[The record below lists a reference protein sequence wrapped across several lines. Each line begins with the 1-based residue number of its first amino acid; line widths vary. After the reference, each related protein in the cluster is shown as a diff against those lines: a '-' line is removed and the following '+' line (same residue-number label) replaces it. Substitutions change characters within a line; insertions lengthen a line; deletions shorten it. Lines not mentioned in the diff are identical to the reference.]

1 MKRILRLCLLMLLC
15 NAGIAG
21 AQYRAAYSTLSDSET
36 VAAMRRHVGFFAARS
51 LEGRGAG
58 SEGEKEAAV
67 YLGEAFGKYGIDLVS
82 PAEGELFGLR
92 QESGDTLTSRNVVG
106 FIPGYDR
113 ELKNHYIVIGARL
126 DNLAPG
132 TITVDGVVRDR
143 IYPGANGNASGLA
156 MLLELGRMLRTNFRL
171 LRRSVLLVGFGSS
184 SQNYAGAWY
193 FLNRSFSDTANIDAM
208 INLDML
214 GTGAS
219 GFYAYTSSNP
229 DMNAIATALAGTLQ
243 PVLPELTSEEP
254 YPSDHRA
261 FYAAGIPSVYFT
273 SGRYPEHNSERDT
286 EGILQYEAMERELEY
301 IYNYAV
307 SLVNG
312 PKPIF
317 NAADELK
324 KRGPESDNV
333 VPYYDCDRR
342 PTFLGSA
349 DPKVFLEKW
358 VYKYL
363 RYPEEAVR
371 QGIQGRVLVD
381 FIINERGKVTGAK
394 VLRGV
399 DPLLDEEAL
408 RVINASPDWRPGT
421 VLGKKVKAEISMYVE
436 FRLEKK

>member
-1 MKRILRLCLLMLLC
+1 MKRIPGLCILLLLW
-15 NAGIAG
+15 AGSAS
-21 AQYRAAYSTLSDSET
+21 AQFRAPYSTLSDSET
-36 VAAMRRHVGFFAARS
+36 VASMRRHVGFLSARV

-58 SEGEKEAAV
+58 TDGEKEAAV
-67 YLGEAFGKYGIDLVS
+67 YLGEAFEKNGIDLVS
-82 PAEGELFGLR
+82 AREGDLFGLR
-92 QESGDTLTSRNVVG
+92 QENGDTLTSRNVIG
-106 FIPGYDR
+106 FIPGYDK

-126 DNLAPG
+126 DNLPPG
-132 TITVDGVVRDR
+132 EITIDGRKQER

-156 MLLELGRMLRTNFRL
+156 MLIELGRMLRTNFRL

-193 FLNRSFSDTANIDAM
+193 FLNRSFSDIANVDAM

-214 GTGAS
+214 GTGTS
-219 GFYAYTSSNP
+219 GFYAYTSSNA
-229 DMNAIATALAGTLQ
+229 DMNAIVTALAGTLQ
-243 PVLPELTSEEP
+243 PVQPELTAEEP

-261 FYAAGIPSVYFT
+261 FYAAGIPSIYFT

-286 EGILQYEAMERELEY
+286 EAILQYGDMERELEY

-307 SLVNG
+307 SLING

-317 NAADELK
+317 NASDELK
-324 KRGPESDNV
+324 KRSSAEDNV

-349 DPKVFLEKW
+349 DPKVFLERW

-363 RYPEEAVR
+363 RYPDAAVR

-381 FIINERGKVTGAK
+381 FIIDERGKVRDAK

-408 RVINASPDWRPGT
+408 RVINASPDWKAGS
-421 VLGKKVKAEISMYVE
+421 VLGKKVKAEISLYVE

>member
-1 MKRILRLCLLMLLC
+1 MKRIPGLCILLLLW
-15 NAGIAG
+15 AGTAS
-21 AQYRAAYSTLSDSET
+21 AQFRSPYSTLSDSET
-36 VAAMRRHVGFFAARS
+36 VSAMRRHIGFLSARV

-58 SEGEKEAAV
+58 TDGEKEAAV
-67 YLGEAFGKYGIDLVS
+67 YLGEAFEKQGIDLVS
-82 PAEGELFGLR
+82 AREGDLFGVR
-92 QESGDTLTSRNVVG
+92 QESGDTLTSRNVIG
-106 FIPGYDR
+106 FIPGYDK
-113 ELKNHYIVIGARL
+113 ELKDHYIVIGARL

-132 TITVDGVVRDR
+132 EITIDGVKHER

-156 MLLELGRMLRTNFRL
+156 MLIELGRMLRTNFRL
-171 LRRSVLLVGFGSS
+171 LRRSVLLVGFGGSS
-184 SQNYAGAWY
+184 LNNAGAWY
-193 FLNRSFSDTANIDAM
+193 FLNRSFSDTANVDAM

-214 GTGAS
+214 GTGTS

-229 DMNAIATALAGTLQ
+229 DMNAIVTALAGTLQ
-243 PVLPELTSEEP
+243 PVQPTLTAEEP

-273 SGRYPEHNSERDT
+273 SGRYPEHNTERDT
-286 EGILQYEAMERELEY
+286 ESILQYEDMERELEY

-307 SLVNG
+307 SLING

-324 KRGPESDNV
+324 KRSSTEDNV

-349 DPKVFLEKW
+349 DPKVFLERW

-363 RYPEEAVR
+363 RYPDAAVR

-381 FIINERGKVTGAK
+381 FIIDERGKVTEAK

-399 DPLLDEEAL
+399 DPLLDDEAL
-408 RVINASPDWRPGT
+408 RVINASPDWKAGS
-421 VLGKKVKAEISMYVE
+421 VLGKKVKAEISLYVE

>member
-1 MKRILRLCLLMLLC
+1 MKRILRLCILLLFC
-15 NAGIAG
+15 SSGIAG
-21 AQYRAAYSTLSDSET
+21 AQFRAAYSTLSDSET
-36 VAAMRRHVGFFAARS
+36 VAAMRRHVGFLTARV

-58 SEGEKEAAV
+58 TDGEKEAAV
-67 YLGEAFGKYGIDLVS
+67 YLAEAFEKNGIDLVS
-82 PAEGELFGLR
+82 PAEGDLFGLQ
-92 QESGDTLTSRNVVG
+92 QENGDTLTSRNVVG

-113 ELKNHYIVIGARL
+113 ELKDHYIVVGARL

-132 TITVDGVVRDR
+132 EITIDGVVRER

-156 MLLELGRMLRTNFRL
+156 MLIELGRMLQTNFRL

-184 SQNYAGAWY
+184 TQNYAGAWY
-193 FLNRSFSDTANIDAM
+193 FLNRSFADAGNIDAM

-214 GTGAS
+214 GTGSS
-219 GFYAYTSSNP
+219 GFYAFTSSNP
-229 DMNAIATALAGTLQ
+229 DMNAIVTALTGTLQ
-243 PVLPELTSEEP
+243 PVHPELTSEEP

-261 FYAAGIPSVYFT
+261 FYAAGIPSIYFT

-286 EGILQYEAMERELEY
+286 ETILQYEAMERELEY
-301 IYNYAV
+301 IYNYTV

-317 NAADELK
+317 NASEELK
-324 KRGPESDNV
+324 KRSSEDDNV

-363 RYPEEAVR
+363 RYPDEAVR

-381 FIINERGKVTGAK
+381 FIINERGKVTGAR

-408 RVINASPDWRPGT
+408 RVINASPDWKPGS